1 MRKVLSNKNY
11 QIVPFIFKENIDE
24 ILKIYKNDKE
34 IQKNWIRPKKTS
46 AEYLLTYVNNL
57 ISNNDKE
64 KGRIGIVFELD
75 IRKSNYEKLGITKET
90 KAKKVLQ
97 YGDKKYDFNYNF
109 IKIYLFESN
118 VGFLVYSLN
127 FDENIENIINGN
139 NAFKKYNHSIASES
153 YEKII
158 KNQEDKIEFEKNKR
172 KINNEAI
179 DYQNKVLQNLKNIEN
194 DLKSKKRSKLVKE
207 LIETLGINV
216 TNFFTNTNEPDYS
229 HIFTYLRLPKES
241 TEEEIKKYLF
251 QLKGGVN
258 ESCKPTLKELDLEN
272 GDGNI
277 HLYENYWWGTS
288 IEAITCICKDTNDEK
303 ANGFNASFVGTIQDV
318 YLYIYIIMLHMR
330 YGLLRYI
337 IEASKLS
344 KNVTEVKGKNCE
356 DIERLNKLQKEII
369 QFDFRGIFNEI
380 SNMSAHI
387 RISDMIKEKL
397 RIKSL
402 NNELQAEI
410 DNLNKL
416 IGIYTEKIE
425 NKHKSKIERIFQILA
440 IILASLALST
450 FVRDTI
456 DCLGGINDGSL
467 SMYYSLVFILPILV
481 VIISLTIIFIYNK
494 LIRK

>member
-24 ILKIYKNDKE
+24 ILKLYKNDKE

-75 IRKSNYEKLGITKET
+75 IRNSNYEKLGITKET

-288 IEAITCICKDTNDEK
+288 IEAITCICKDTDDEK

-397 RIKSL
+397 RIQSL

-425 NKHKSKIERIFQILA
+425 NKHKNKIERIFQILA

>member
-1 MRKVLSNKNY
+1 MSNVLSNRNY
-11 QIVPFIFKENIDE
+11 QIVPFIFEENIDE
-24 ILKIYKNDKE
+24 ILKLYKNDKE
-34 IQKNWIRPKKTS
+34 IQKNWIRPQKTS

-75 IRKSNYEKLGITKET
+75 IRNSNYEKLGITKET

-158 KNQEDKIEFEKNKR
+158 KNQEEKIEFEKNKR

-194 DLKSKKRSKLVKE
+194 DLKSKKRSTLVKE

-216 TNFFTNTNEPDYS
+216 TSFFTNTNEPDYS

-318 YLYIYIIMLHMR
+318 YLYIWL
-330 YGLLRYI
+330 
-337 IEASKLS
+337 
-344 KNVTEVKGKNCE
+344 C
-356 DIERLNKLQKEII
+356 
-369 QFDFRGIFNEI
+369 
-380 SNMSAHI
+380 
-387 RISDMIKEKL
+387 
-397 RIKSL
+397 
-402 NNELQAEI
+402 
-410 DNLNKL
+410 
-416 IGIYTEKIE
+416 
-425 NKHKSKIERIFQILA
+425 
-440 IILASLALST
+440 
-450 FVRDTI
+450 
-456 DCLGGINDGSL
+456 
-467 SMYYSLVFILPILV
+467 
-481 VIISLTIIFIYNK
+481 
-494 LIRK
+494 

>member
-1 MRKVLSNKNY
+1 MRNVLTNRNY

-24 ILKIYKNDKE
+24 ILNIYNNDKE
-34 IQKNWIRPKKTS
+34 IQKNWIRPQKTS
-46 AEYLLTYVNNL
+46 AQYLLAYVNNL

-64 KGRIGIVFELD
+64 KGSIGIVFELD
-75 IRKSNYEKLGITKET
+75 IRNSNYEKLGITKDI
-90 KAKKVLQ
+90 KAKKILQ

-109 IKIYLFESN
+109 IKVYLFESN

-127 FDENIENIINGN
+127 FDDDIENIINGN
-139 NAFKKYNHSIASES
+139 NAFKKYNHSIANES

-158 KNQEDKIEFEKNKR
+158 KNQEAKIEFEKNKR

-179 DYQNKVLQNLKNIEN
+179 AYQEKILQNLKDNEKY
-194 DLKSKKRSKLVKE
+194 LKSQKRSKLVKE
-207 LIETLGINV
+207 LIETIGVSV
-216 TNFFTNTNEPDYS
+216 TSFFTNTNEPDYS

-241 TEEEIKKYLF
+241 SEEEIKKYLF
-251 QLKGGVN
+251 QLKGGIN
-258 ESCKPTLKELDLEN
+258 ESCKPTSKELDLEN

-277 HLYENYWWGTS
+277 HLYENYWWGIS
-288 IEAITCICKDTNDEK
+288 IEAITCICKDTDDEK

-318 YLYIYIIMLHMR
+318 YLHIYIIMLHMR
-330 YGLLRYI
+330 YGLLKYI

-344 KNVTEVKGKNCE
+344 KNITEVKEKKCE
-356 DIERLNKLQKEII
+356 DIEILNKLQKEII

-397 RIKSL
+397 RVESL

-410 DNLNKL
+410 NNLNKL
-416 IGIYTEKIE
+416 IEIYTEKIE
-425 NKHKSKIERIFQILA
+425 NKHKNKIEIFFQFLA
-440 IILASLALST
+440 TIFGGLTLST

-456 DCLGGINDGSL
+456 DCVIGIVYDGL
-467 SMYYSLVFILPILV
+467 SKYYLLVSIFPLATLV
-481 VIISLTIIFIYNK
+481 ISAL
-494 LIRK
+494 LIRKYIKK

>member
-24 ILKIYKNDKE
+24 ILKLYKNDKE
-34 IQKNWIRPKKTS
+34 IQKNWIRPQKTS

-75 IRKSNYEKLGITKET
+75 IRNSNYEKLGITKET
-90 KAKKVLQ
+90 KAKKVLK

-158 KNQEDKIEFEKNKR
+158 ENQEDKIEFEKNKR
-172 KINNEAI
+172 KINNKAI

-194 DLKSKKRSKLVKE
+194 DLKSKKRSRLVKE
-207 LIETLGINV
+207 LIETLGITV
-216 TNFFTNTNEPDYS
+216 TSFFTNTNEPDYS

-397 RIKSL
+397 RIQSL

-425 NKHKSKIERIFQILA
+425 NNHKNTIETIFQILA
-440 IILASLALST
+440 TILASLALST

-467 SMYYSLVFILPILV
+467 SIYYLLVFILPILV
-481 VIISLTIIFIYNK
+481 VIISLTIIAIYK

>member
-24 ILKIYKNDKE
+24 ILKLYKNDKE
-34 IQKNWIRPKKTS
+34 IQKNWIRPQKTS

-75 IRKSNYEKLGITKET
+75 IRNSNYEKLGITKET
-90 KAKKVLQ
+90 KAKKVLK

-172 KINNEAI
+172 KINNKAI

-194 DLKSKKRSKLVKE
+194 DLKSKKRSRLVKE
-207 LIETLGINV
+207 LIETLGITV
-216 TNFFTNTNEPDYS
+216 TSFFTNTNEPDYS

-397 RIKSL
+397 RIESL

-425 NKHKSKIERIFQILA
+425 NKHKNTIETIFQILA
-440 IILASLALST
+440 TILASLALST

-456 DCLGGINDGSL
+456 DCLEGINDGSL
-467 SMYYSLVFILPILV
+467 SNYYLLVFILPILV
-481 VIISLTIIFIYNK
+481 VIISLTIIAIYK